1 MSNVT
6 RRSFV
11 KGAAGL
17 GAAAA
22 AMPVVAM
29 ADAPAEEQAE
39 FVPWDAKTEEFN
51 DSQVVETI
59 DCEIVVVGGSVC
71 GVPCALTAVE
81 EGAATVLLE
90 MNKAGG
96 RGPHWIGAVGSKQ
109 QIEAGCTWDRA
120 TIVNDLM

>member
-29 ADAPAEEQAE
+29 ADAPVEEQAE
-39 FVPWDAKTEEFN
+39 FVPWDAKTEEFD

-59 DCEIVVVGGSVC
+59 DCEIVVVGGGVC

-90 MNKAGG
+90 MKRPAAGARTG
-96 RGPHWIGAVGSKQ
+96 LAPWVPSSRSRQGAHGTARRS
-109 QIEAGCTWDRA
+109 
-120 TIVNDLM
+120 